1 MDYCGNPNPTTSIN
15 PSLHLSINPIFM
27 PSWPAET
34 KYISHPTLRVDAVP
48 KVTGRARYSSDIQA
62 DGWLYGMI
70 LRSKW
75 PAAKILS
82 VKLDKARKVPGIKA
96 AVVVREGSF
105 TVRFYGE
112 EIAAVAG
119 TSRQAC
125 LDALRAI
132 EVNAEPR
139 HQFAVN
145 ENEAR
150 KEDAPQVWEG
160 KSNVSPGRTREKG
173 NVDQAFGECAAV
185 IEGFYTTPVQIHNP
199 METHGNTVS
208 WTDDGVTAWASTQ
221 GITSVRDGLAG
232 ALELDQSKVR
242 VITDFMGGGFGAKFG
257 AGAEGVLAARLS
269 REAKAPVRLM
279 LTRFD
284 EALAVGNRPSS
295 FQKIKLGAKAD
306 GTLHAFEAENY
317 GTAGIGA
324 GGDSG
329 GGGGGADIP
338 MPYLYP
344 VPNSRVKQSSVVVN
358 AGSSRAFR
366 APGNP
371 PASYGMESAMDDLAV
386 KLGMDP
392 LEFRLKNDPNDV
404 RQREYKIGSEKFGWK
419 EKYRKPG
426 SSPGLVKTGIGCA
439 GAAWPA
445 GRGTNWTQSEAQINP
460 DGSVEV
466 RLGVQD
472 IGTGTKTVIAVVAA
486 EMLGLKP
493 EQVTVR
499 VGDTH
504 FPPGPGSGGSTTCPS
519 VAPAVYDV
527 CQQALQ
533 QIQKQTGIADARGEN
548 WFAACK
554 KLGVT
559 PLTVHGKWQQGL
571 SSGPAY
577 GVQFAEVAVD
587 TETGLVTVKKV
598 VAVHDCGLIID
609 TLTLESQI
617 NGGVIMGMGYA
628 LYEERVMD
636 DLSGVVLNP
645 NFETYK
651 LPGIA
656 DVPEIEIVLLNM
668 PERGVIGI
676 GEPATV
682 PTAAAIGNAVAN
694 AIGVRVGSLPITP
707 AKVLAA
713 LGKVP
718 KVVEAL
724 KGENVEAGFVSN
736 VSTLQ
741 RFNAST
747 KFRA

>member
-1 MDYCGNPNPTTSIN
+1 MA
-15 PSLHLSINPIFM
+15 
-27 PSWPAET
+27 SWPEST
-34 KYISHPTLRVDAVP
+34 KYISHATTRVDGPA
-48 KVTGRARYSSDIQA
+48 KASGRARYSSDIQA

-75 PAAKILS
+75 PAAKIS
-82 VKLDKARKVPGIKA
+82 EINLDPALKIPGIKA
-96 AVVVREGSF
+96 AVKAHDREF

-119 TSRQAC
+119 TTKQAC

-132 EVNAEPR
+132 EVKAEPR
-139 HQFAVN
+139 NEFIVN
-145 ENEAR
+145 EDEAR
-150 KEDAPQVWEG
+150 KDDAPQVWPG
-160 KSNVSPGRTREKG
+160 TPNVSAGRTREHG
-173 NVDQAFGECAAV
+173 DVDNAFGECAAV
-185 IEGFYTTPVQIHNP
+185 IEGFYTTPVQLHNP

-221 GITSVRDGLAG
+221 GISSVRDGLAG
-232 ALELDQSKVR
+232 ALQLDQSKVR
-242 VITDFMGGGFGAKFG
+242 VITDFMGGGFGSKFG
-257 AGAEGVLAARLS
+257 AGTEGVLAARLS
-269 REAKAPVRLM
+269 LAAKAPVRLM

-295 FQKIKLGAKAD
+295 FQKIKIGAKAD

-324 GGDSG
+324 GSNQG

-344 VPNSRVKQSSVVVN
+344 VPNYRVQQSSVAVN

-371 PASYGMESAMDDLAV
+371 PASFGMESAMDDLAV

-392 LEFRLKNDPNDV
+392 LEFRLKNDPNEV
-404 RQREYKIGSEKFGWK
+404 RRGEYGIGAKKFGWK

-426 SSPGLVKTGIGCA
+426 DSPGPVKIGVGCA

-445 GRGTNWTQSEAQINP
+445 GGPSPYTQGEAQINP
-460 DGSVEV
+460 DGSVEF

-486 EMLGLKP
+486 EMLGLMP
-493 EQVTVR
+493 DQITVR
-499 VGDTH
+499 VGDTN
-504 FPPGPGSGGSTTCPS
+504 FPPGPGSGGSTTCASISPT
-519 VAPAVYDV
+519 VYDI
-527 CQQALQ
+527 CQRALQ
-533 QIQKQTGIADARGEN
+533 QLQTQTGVADARGEN
-548 WFAACK
+548 WFDACK
-554 KLGVT
+554 KLGVN
-559 PLTVHGKWQQGL
+559 PLVVHGSWIQGL
-571 SSGPAY
+571 STRPAY

-587 TETGLVTVKKV
+587 TETGLVTVKKI

-609 TLTLESQI
+609 SLTLESQI
-617 NGGVIMGMGYA
+617 NGGVIIGMGYA

-636 DLSGVVLNP
+636 NLSGVVLNP
-645 NFETYK
+645 NLETYK

-656 DVPEIEIVLLNM
+656 DVPEIEVVLLNM

-718 KVVEAL
+718 PVAQ
-724 KGENVEAGFVSN
+724 
-736 VSTLQ
+736 T
-741 RFNAST
+741 
-747 KFRA
+747 

>member
-1 MDYCGNPNPTTSIN
+1 
-15 PSLHLSINPIFM
+15 M
-27 PSWPAET
+27 PSWPTET
-34 KYISHPTLRVDAVP
+34 KYISHPTLRVDAAP

-82 VKLDKARKVPGIKA
+82 VNLDKARQIPGIKA
-96 AVVVREGSF
+96 AVVVRDGEF

-119 TSRQAC
+119 TSKQAC

-132 EVNAEPR
+132 EVKAEPR
-139 HQFAVN
+139 NDFAVN

-150 KEDAPQVWEG
+150 KDGAPQVWDG
-160 KSNVSPGRTREKG
+160 KPNVTPGRSRERG

-199 METHGNTVS
+199 METHGSTVS
-208 WTDDGVTAWASTQ
+208 WADDGVTAWASTQ
-221 GITSVRDGLAG
+221 GISSVRDGLAG
-232 ALELDQSKVR
+232 ALQLDQSKVR
-242 VITDFMGGGFGAKFG
+242 VITDFMGGGFGAQFG
-257 AGAEGVLAARLS
+257 AGAEGVLAAQLS

-279 LTRFD
+279 LTRLD
-284 EALAVGNRPSS
+284 QALAVGNRPSS
-295 FQKIKLGAKAD
+295 FQKIKMGALAD

-329 GGGGGADIP
+329 GGGGGADIT

-344 VPNSRVKQSSVVVN
+344 VPNTRVKQSHVAVN
-358 AGSSRAFR
+358 AGSARAFR

-371 PASYGMESAMDDLAV
+371 PSSFGMESAMDDLAV

-392 LEFRLKNDPNDV
+392 LEFRLKNDSNEV
-404 RQREYKIGSEKFGWK
+404 RQREYAIGAEKIGWK

-426 SSPGLVKTGIGCA
+426 SSPGPVKTGIGCA

-445 GRGTNWTQSEAQINP
+445 GGPSRSTQGEAQINP
-460 DGSVEV
+460 DGSVEF

-486 EMLGLKP
+486 EMLGLTP
-493 EQVTVR
+493 GQITVK
-499 VGDTH
+499 VGDTN
-504 FPPGPGSGGSTTCPS
+504 FPPGPGSGGSTTCASISPT
-519 VAPAVYDV
+519 VYDI
-527 CQQALQ
+527 CQRGLQ
-533 QIQKQTGIADARGEN
+533 QLQKQAGIADARGKN

-554 KLGVT
+554 KLGVN
-559 PLTVHGKWQQGL
+559 PLVVHGNWIEGL
-571 SSGPAY
+571 SNRPAY

-636 DLSGVVLNP
+636 DLSGVMLNP

-651 LPGIA
+651 LPGMA
-656 DVPEIEIVLLNM
+656 DVPEIQVVLLNM

-718 KVVEAL
+718 PVAK
-724 KGENVEAGFVSN
+724 
-736 VSTLQ
+736 T
-741 RFNAST
+741 
-747 KFRA
+747 

>member
-1 MDYCGNPNPTTSIN
+1 
-15 PSLHLSINPIFM
+15 M
-27 PSWPAET
+27 PSWPAEI
-34 KYISHPTLRVDAVP
+34 KYISQPTLRVDAAP
-48 KVTGRARYSSDIQA
+48 KVTGSARYSSDIQA

-82 VKLDKARKVPGIKA
+82 VNLDKARQVPGIKA
-96 AVVVREGSF
+96 AVVVRDGPF

-119 TSRQAC
+119 TTKQAC
-125 LDALRAI
+125 LDALHVI
-132 EVNAEPR
+132 EVRAEPR
-139 HQFAVN
+139 HEFAVN

-150 KEDAPQVWEG
+150 KDDAPQVWEG
-160 KSNVSPGRTREKG
+160 KPNVSPARSRERG

-185 IEGFYTTPVQIHNP
+185 VEGFYTTPVQIHNP
-199 METHGNTVS
+199 METHGCTVS

-221 GITSVRDGLAG
+221 GITSVRDGLTG

-242 VITDFMGGGFGAKFG
+242 VITEFMGGGFGAKFG

-269 REAKAPVRLM
+269 RQAKAPVRLM

-284 EALAVGNRPSS
+284 QALAVGNRPSS
-295 FQKIKLGAKAD
+295 FQKIKIGAKAD

-344 VPNSRVKQSSVVVN
+344 VPNSRVKQSSVAVN

-371 PASYGMESAMDDLAV
+371 PASYGMESAMDDLAE

-392 LEFRLKNDPNDV
+392 LEFRLKNDSNEV
-404 RQREYKIGSEKFGWK
+404 RRREYKIGAEKIGWK
-419 EKYRKPG
+419 EKYQKPG
-426 SSPGLVKTGIGCA
+426 SSTGPVKTGIGCA

-445 GRGTNWTQSEAQINP
+445 GRGANWTQGEAQINP
-460 DGSVEV
+460 DGSVEF

-493 EQVTVR
+493 EQITVR
-499 VGDTH
+499 VGDTR

-519 VAPAVYDV
+519 VSPTVYDI
-527 CQQALQ
+527 CQRGLEEL
-533 QIQKQTGIADARGEN
+533 QKQTGVADARGAG
-548 WFAACK
+548 WFVACK

-571 SSGPAY
+571 ASGPAY
-577 GVQFAEVAVD
+577 GVQFAEVSVD
-587 TETGLVTVKKV
+587 TETGLVKVKKV

-636 DLSGVVLNP
+636 DLSGLVLNP

-668 PERGVIGI
+668 PGRGVIGI

-713 LGKVP
+713 LGKIPAAV
-718 KVVEAL
+718 K
-724 KGENVEAGFVSN
+724 
-736 VSTLQ
+736 T
-741 RFNAST
+741 
-747 KFRA
+747 

>member
-1 MDYCGNPNPTTSIN
+1 
-15 PSLHLSINPIFM
+15 M
-27 PSWPAET
+27 PSWPTET
-34 KYISHPTLRVDAVP
+34 KYISQPTLRVDAVP

-62 DGWLYGMI
+62 DSWLYGMI

-82 VKLDKARKVPGIKA
+82 VNLDKARQIPGIKA
-96 AVVVREGSF
+96 AVVARDGEF

-119 TSRQAC
+119 TSKQAC

-132 EVNAEPR
+132 EVKAEPR
-139 HQFAVN
+139 NDFAVN

-150 KEDAPQVWEG
+150 KDDAPQVWDG
-160 KSNVSPGRTREKG
+160 KPNVTPGRPREQG

-199 METHGNTVS
+199 MEPHGNTVS
-208 WTDDGVTAWASTQ
+208 WTDDGVTAWSSTQ
-221 GITSVRDGLAG
+221 GISSVRDGLAG
-232 ALELDQSKVR
+232 ALQLDQSKVR
-242 VITDFMGGGFGAKFG
+242 VITEFMGGGFGAKFG
-257 AGAEGVLAARLS
+257 AGAEGVLAAQLS

-284 EALAVGNRPSS
+284 QALAVGNRPSS
-295 FQKIKLGAKAD
+295 FQKIKMGAKAD

-329 GGGGGADIP
+329 GGGGGADLT
-338 MPYLYP
+338 MPYLYK
-344 VPNSRVKQSSVVVN
+344 VPNSRVKQSHVAVN
-358 AGSSRAFR
+358 AGSARAFR

-371 PASYGMESAMDDLAV
+371 PASFGMESAMDDLAV

-392 LEFRLKNDPNDV
+392 LEFRLKNDPNEV
-404 RQREYKIGSEKFGWK
+404 RQREYAIGAEKFGWK
-419 EKYRKPG
+419 AKYRKPG
-426 SSPGLVKTGIGCA
+426 NSPGPVKTGIGCA

-445 GRGTNWTQSEAQINP
+445 GGPSRSTQGEAQINP
-460 DGSVEV
+460 DGSVEF

-486 EMLGLKP
+486 EMLGLTP
-493 EQVTVR
+493 EQITVK
-499 VGDTH
+499 VGDTN
-504 FPPGPGSGGSTTCPS
+504 FPPGPGSGGSTTCAS
-519 VAPAVYDV
+519 VSPTVYDI
-527 CQQALQ
+527 CQRGLQRLQ
-533 QIQKQTGIADARGEN
+533 QQTGVADARGKH

-554 KLGVT
+554 KLGVN
-559 PLTVHGKWQQGL
+559 PLVVHGNWIEGL
-571 SSGPAY
+571 SNRPAY

-636 DLSGVVLNP
+636 DLSGVMLNP

-694 AIGVRVGSLPITP
+694 AIGARVGSLPITP

-713 LGKVP
+713 LGKIP
-718 KVVEAL
+718 PA
-724 KGENVEAGFVSN
+724 AQ
-736 VSTLQ
+736 T
-741 RFNAST
+741 
-747 KFRA
+747 

>member
-1 MDYCGNPNPTTSIN
+1 
-15 PSLHLSINPIFM
+15 M
-27 PSWPAET
+27 PSWPTET
-34 KYISHPTLRVDAVP
+34 KYISHSTLRVDAAP
-48 KVTGRARYSSDIQA
+48 KVKGQARYSSDIQA

-82 VKLDKARKVPGIKA
+82 VNLDKARQIPGIQA
-96 AVVVREGSF
+96 AVVVRDGEI
-105 TVRFYGE
+105 TVRFYGD

-119 TSRQAC
+119 TSKQAC

-132 EVNAEPR
+132 EVKAEPR
-139 HQFAVN
+139 EKFAVN
-145 ENEAR
+145 EDEAR
-150 KEDAPQVWEG
+150 KDGAPQVWEG
-160 KSNVSPGRTREKG
+160 KPNVTPGRSRERG

-199 METHGNTVS
+199 METHGSTVS
-208 WTDDGVTAWASTQ
+208 WTDEGVTAWASTQ
-221 GITSVRDGLAG
+221 GISSVRDGLAG
-232 ALELDQSKVR
+232 ALQLDQSKVR
-242 VITDFMGGGFGAKFG
+242 VITEFMGGGFGAKFG

-284 EALAVGNRPSS
+284 QALAVGNRPSS
-295 FQKIKLGAKAD
+295 FQKIKMGAKAD
-306 GTLHAFEAENY
+306 GTLHAFEGENY

-324 GGDSG
+324 GGDAG

-344 VPNSRVKQSSVVVN
+344 IPNTRVKQSAVAVN
-358 AGSSRAFR
+358 AGSARAFR
-366 APGNP
+366 APSNP
-371 PASYGMESAMDDLAV
+371 PASFGMESAMDDLAV
-386 KLGMDP
+386 KLGLDP
-392 LEFRLKNDPNDV
+392 LEFRLKNDPNEI
-404 RQREYKIGSEKFGWK
+404 RQREYAIGAEKIGWK

-426 SSPGLVKTGIGCA
+426 STPGPVKTGIGCA

-445 GRGTNWTQSEAQINP
+445 GGPTRSTQGEAQINP
-460 DGSVEV
+460 DGSVEF

-493 EQVTVR
+493 EQITVR
-499 VGDTH
+499 VGDTN
-504 FPPGPGSGGSTTCPS
+504 FPPGPGSGGSTTCASISPT
-519 VAPAVYDV
+519 VYDI
-527 CQQALQ
+527 CTNALQ
-533 QIQKQTGIADARGEN
+533 RLQTQTGVADARGKN

-554 KLGVT
+554 KLGVN
-559 PLTVHGKWQQGL
+559 PLVVHGNWIEGL
-571 SSGPAY
+571 STNPAC
-577 GVQFAEVAVD
+577 GVQFAEVDVD
-587 TETGLVTVKKV
+587 TETGLVTVRKV

-636 DLSGVVLNP
+636 DLSGVMLNP

-656 DVPEIEIVLLNM
+656 DVPEIEVILLNM

-694 AIGVRVGSLPITP
+694 AIGVRVGRLPITP
-707 AKVLAA
+707 ARVLAA
-713 LGKVP
+713 LGKIPPV
-718 KVVEAL
+718 AR
-724 KGENVEAGFVSN
+724 
-736 VSTLQ
+736 T
-741 RFNAST
+741 
-747 KFRA
+747 

>member
-1 MDYCGNPNPTTSIN
+1 MAE
-15 PSLHLSINPIFM
+15 
-27 PSWPAET
+27 WPAQT
-34 KYISHPTLRVDAVP
+34 KYIGQRTTRVDAVP
-48 KVTGRARYSSDIQA
+48 KLTGRARYSSDIQA
-62 DGWLYGMI
+62 NGWLYGMI

-82 VKLDKARKVPGIKA
+82 VSFDKARGLPGVKA
-96 AVVVREGSF
+96 VAVVRETPF
-105 TVRFYGE
+105 TVRYYGE
-112 EIAAVAG
+112 EIAAVAA
-119 TSRQAC
+119 TTKQAC
-125 LDALRAI
+125 LDALLSI
-132 EVNAEPR
+132 EIKAEPR
-139 HQFAVN
+139 ERFVVR
-145 ENEAR
+145 EDEAR
-150 KEDAPQVWEG
+150 KADSPQVWEG
-160 KSNVSPGRTREKG
+160 VANAPAPRARNTGD
-173 NVDQAFGECAAV
+173 VDAAFAECAAV
-185 IEGFYTTPVQIHNP
+185 IEGFYTTPVQIHHP
-199 METHGNTVS
+199 METHGSTVS
-208 WTDDGVTAWASTQ
+208 WTEEGVMSWASTQ
-221 GITSVRDGLAG
+221 GISSVGDGLAG
-232 ALELDQSKVR
+232 SLKLDQSKVR
-242 VITDFMGGGFGAKFG
+242 VITDYMGGGFGAKFG
-257 AGAEGVLAARLS
+257 AGVEGVLAARLS

-295 FQKIKLGAKAD
+295 FQRIKLGAAAD
-306 GTLHAFEAENY
+306 GTLRAFEMDNY

-324 GGDSG
+324 GAASE

-338 MPYLYP
+338 APYLYK
-344 VPNSRVKQSSVVVN
+344 VPNSRVKQTAVSVN
-358 AGSSRAFR
+358 AGSARAFR

-392 LEFRLKNDPNDV
+392 LELRLKNDPSPI
-404 RQREYKIGSEKFGWK
+404 RQREYALGAERFGWK
-419 EKYRKPG
+419 QKYRKPG
-426 SSPGLVKTGIGCA
+426 SSPGVVKSGVGCA

-445 GRGTNWTQSEAQINP
+445 GGASHQTQGEAQINS
-460 DGSVEV
+460 DGSIEF

-486 EMLGLKP
+486 ELLGLKP
-493 EQVTVR
+493 EQITVK

-504 FPPGPGSGGSTTCPS
+504 FPPGPGSGGSTTCASICPT
-519 VAPAVYDV
+519 VYDV
-527 CQQALQ
+527 CTKALAQ
-533 QIQKQTGIADARGEN
+533 MQTQSGLADVRGKN

-554 KLGVT
+554 KLGVN
-559 PLTVHGKWQQGL
+559 PLVVHGQWQPGL
-571 SSGPAY
+571 SSDHAC

-587 TETGLVTVKKV
+587 IETGLVTVTKV

-609 TLTLESQI
+609 KLTLESQI

-656 DVPEIEIVLLNM
+656 DVPEIDVVLINM

-682 PTAAAIGNAVAN
+682 PTAAAIANAVAN
-694 AIGVRVGSLPITP
+694 ALGVRVSSLPITP

-718 KVVEAL
+718 AV
-724 KGENVEAGFVSN
+724 
-736 VSTLQ
+736 T
-741 RFNAST
+741 T
-747 KFRA
+747 